1 MDESNRVLGLLSERR
16 LLRDL
21 SSHYLPRSRGASALQ
36 PPAAAR
42 RTARDIMTRQVLC
55 VAPEQLLAEVASLM
69 LNKNVD
75 RVPVVK
81 DDRLVG
87 SLTRGG
93 IVRKLIG
100 S

>member
-1 MDESNRVLGLLSERR
+1 
-16 LLRDL
+16 
-21 SSHYLPRSRGASALQ
+21 
-36 PPAAAR
+36 
-42 RTARDIMTRQVLC
+42 
-55 VAPEQLLAEVASLM
+55 M
-69 LNKNVD
+69 LTKNVD

-87 SLTRGG
+87 SLTRGD